1 MPNITVRQYEPYSG
15 ALLGNV
21 SVLSFGKVTAGTT
34 SGVIVLDIAFSEVTN
49 VGGIKLGL
57 ISSGGLAVNSNP
69 SGITAASGITAD
81 GSASSGRFGVEST
94 SAFDASKSSSGLT
107 RYFAGVNTSVTA
119 ADPNN
124 VSIPSRSDAI
134 SNYIY
139 LSIQVDSSSIGA
151 GNGSFKIFFDYN

>member
-1 MPNITVRQYEPYSG
+1 MANITVREYNNESG
-15 ALLGNV
+15 ALLGNI

-34 SGVIVLDIAFSEVTN
+34 SQVKVLDIAFSEVTN
-49 VGGIKLGL
+49 IGNIKLGI
-57 ISSGGLAVNSNP
+57 ISNGGLTVNSNP
-69 SGITAASGITAD
+69 TGITAD
-81 GSASSGRFGVEST
+81 GSASSGRFGIESSST
-94 SAFDASKSSSGLT
+94 FDASKVSSGLT

>member
-69 SGITAASGITAD
+69 VNSNPPGITAD